1 MIVSGPAG
9 SGKGTIVKLLRQT
22 HPEIGLSVSETTRE
36 PRKNEREGINY
47 FFVSREQF
55 EKDISEKNVIEHTIY
70 CGNYYG
76 TPRKEIERVIG
87 SGQDL
92 ILEIEVDGAC
102 QIKELYPDSILVMLI
117 PPNIQILRKRL
128 KGRNTETEE
137 SMNKRLERA
146 TQEIRKSILYDYIVV
161 NETDKE
167 SECSEKVASIISAEH
182 NKRIRMND
190 FIENFFD

>member
-1 MIVSGPAG
+1 
-9 SGKGTIVKLLRQT
+9 
-22 HPEIGLSVSETTRE
+22 
-36 PRKNEREGINY
+36 
-47 FFVSREQF
+47 
-55 EKDISEKNVIEHTIY
+55 
-70 CGNYYG
+70 
-76 TPRKEIERVIG
+76 
-87 SGQDL
+87 
-92 ILEIEVDGAC
+92 
-102 QIKELYPDSILVMLI
+102 MLI